1 MTSITS
7 LQNPTV
13 KLVRSLTQKK
23 HRQESGLFIA
33 EGRGTLARARRENW
47 VPDTILSTMPEPEW
61 DGAKRL
67 TVSSQVMASLSAQDN
82 ANDIVGVFRQRHADT
97 VPPDGLWLALEE
109 IRDPGN
115 LGTIIRTA
123 DAASAKGIVLI
134 DQCCDPFSPEAVRA
148 TTGSIFAM
156 PIVKRER
163 SAFIVELTSWPGDI
177 IATKMDGSH
186 DFRRA
191 YRPPVML
198 LMGSESTGLSAELC
212 AAATVSVRIPMAPGP
227 ESLNVATAA
236 ALMLYAI
243 AKPGA

>member
-1 MTSITS
+1 MTVITS

-13 KLVRSLTQKK
+13 KFVRSLAQKK

-33 EGRGTLARARRENW
+33 EGRGMLARARRENW
-47 VPDTILSTMPEPEW
+47 IPDTILSTAPEADW
-61 DGAKRL
+61 DGSKRL
-67 TVSSQVMASLSAQDN
+67 TVSPQIMANLSAQDN
-82 ANDIVGVFRQRHADT
+82 ATDIIGVFAQRYADT
-97 VPPDGLWLALEE
+97 VTSDGLWLALEE

-123 DAASAKGIVLI
+123 DAAGSKSIVLVGS
-134 DQCCDPFSPEAVRA
+134 CCDAFSPEAVRA
-148 TTGSIFAM
+148 TTGSIFAL

-163 SAFIVELTSWPGDI
+163 NAFIEELKSWPGDI
-177 IATKMDGSH
+177 VATKMDGSH

-198 LMGSESTGLSAELC
+198 LIGSESTGLSAELS

-227 ESLNVATAA
+227 ESLNVATAT
-236 ALMLYAI
+236 ALMLYEI
-243 AKPGA
+243 AWPRA

>member
-1 MTSITS
+1 MAVITS
-7 LQNPTV
+7 LQNPVV
-13 KLVRSLTQKK
+13 KRVRSLTQKK

-33 EGRGTLARARRENW
+33 EGRGMLARARREKW
-47 VPDTILSTMPEPEW
+47 IPDTILSTTPEADW

-67 TVSSQVMASLSAQDN
+67 TVSQKIMSSLSAQDN
-82 ANDIVGVFRQRHADT
+82 ANDIVGVFAQRYTEAIT
-97 VPPDGLWLALEE
+97 QDGLWLALEE

-123 DAASAKGIVLI
+123 DAAGTKGIVLAGP
-134 DQCCDPFSPEAVRA
+134 CCDPFSPEAVRA

-156 PIVKRER
+156 PIVRRER
-163 SAFIVELTSWPGDI
+163 AAFIEELKSWPGDI
-177 IATKMDGSH
+177 VATRMDAAD

-191 YRPPVML
+191 YRAPVML
-198 LMGSESTGLSAELC
+198 LMGSESTGLSPELS